1 MPATIVEATNAQ
13 LDLQSVAVK
22 GPLSGLDET
31 PGLAIIRYP
40 QDLAAPSKSGKNNK
54 NHWVTFT
61 IQDVQPASVGTANT
75 TQQTKIQTTGG
86 LATDIVVGTLVTAA
100 VTKAQKGSDLPGAAK
115 LAIGTAGGIIAGIL
129 NEQLSKGLAVS
140 PQLTT
145 SQCSISLYM
154 PDNLVANYSASYE
167 EMSLTSDLGPTITTL
182 RAVTSLVGKDGGNDI
197 GSNPDTITAVTGI
210 ANVFGI
216 EVPGVDTTALGTLLQ
231 RAQGYAINPQIQ
243 MVYRGSPLREFSLTF
258 KLTPRSKEEANK
270 INDIINRFKFYASP
284 SLGQKNGNVT
294 ESTTNSMYLIP
305 PSIFQ
310 VQFYVNGEESG
321 ILPKYGDCALLS
333 VEVNHA
339 PNGFAAYVDGSMV
352 QTELTLAFKELN
364 ILTRDNFTDTDTASI
379 RR

>member
-1 MPATIVEATNAQ
+1 MR
-13 LDLQSVAVK
+13 D
-22 GPLSGLDET
+22 
-31 PGLAIIRYP
+31 
-40 QDLAAPSKSGKNNK
+40 
-54 NHWVTFT
+54 
-61 IQDVQPASVGTANT
+61 
-75 TQQTKIQTTGG
+75 
-86 LATDIVVGTLVTAA
+86 
-100 VTKAQKGSDLPGAAK
+100 
-115 LAIGTAGGIIAGIL
+115 
-129 NEQLSKGLAVS
+129 
-140 PQLTT
+140 
-145 SQCSISLYM
+145 
-154 PDNLVANYSASYE
+154 
-167 EMSLTSDLGPTITTL
+167 
-182 RAVTSLVGKDGGNDI
+182 
-197 GSNPDTITAVTGI
+197 
-210 ANVFGI
+210 
-216 EVPGVDTTALGTLLQ
+216 
-231 RAQGYAINPQIQ
+231 
-243 MVYRGSPLREFSLTF
+243 FSLTF
-258 KLTPRSKEEANK
+258 KLTPRSKAEANQ